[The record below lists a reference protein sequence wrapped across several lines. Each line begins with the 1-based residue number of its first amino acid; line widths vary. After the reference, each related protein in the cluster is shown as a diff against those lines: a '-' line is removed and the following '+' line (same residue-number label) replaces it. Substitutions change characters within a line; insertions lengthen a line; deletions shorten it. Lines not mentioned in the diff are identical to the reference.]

1 MFPENYFVDNFLDVK
16 EYQKYEELLNSALDF
31 NTPESSP
38 KHFWEL
44 LIFDKNLKDVRNFNL
59 VHTYVNKFKNINDD
73 ERLFDSIFDQ
83 IKNKFKIIV
92 TDKLR
97 ILLVAQPSVDENVNR
112 VWDGFHTDLESP
124 EYDINNENMKMV
136 SYYDD
141 YYTSIMY
148 MDDTDGGTDLENLF
162 TITSKKNRFSI
173 FPGNLRHR
181 TLYSTKNQFRYIYL
195 FNYAGYNYE

>member
-1 MFPENYFVDNFLDVK
+1 MFPENYFVDNFLDVE
-16 EYQKYEELLNSALDF
+16 EYQKYEDLLNSVLDF
-31 NTPESSP
+31 NTPESLP

-59 VHTYVNKFKNINDD
+59 VHTYANKFKNIKDD
-73 ERLFDSIFDQ
+73 EGLFDPIFDQ

-92 TDKLR
+92 KDKLR
-97 ILLVAQPSVDENVNR
+97 ILLVAQPSVDENVSR

-124 EYDINNENMKMV
+124 EYDI
-136 SYYDD
+136 
-141 YYTSIMY
+141 
-148 MDDTDGGTDLENLF
+148 MDDTDGGTDLQNLF

-195 FNYAGYNYE
+195 FNYTGYNYE